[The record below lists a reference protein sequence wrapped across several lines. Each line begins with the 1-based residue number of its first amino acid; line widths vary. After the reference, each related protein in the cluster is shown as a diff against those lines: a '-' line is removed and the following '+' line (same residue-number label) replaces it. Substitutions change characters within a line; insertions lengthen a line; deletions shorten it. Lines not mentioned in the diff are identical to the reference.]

1 MANNF
6 EAAIY
11 YYCSS
16 MQCINHD
23 SKQIICAIYRL
34 FVENTKEEVIYTD
47 KKETFINR
55 SGCKNKRLWH

>member
-1 MANNF
+1 MASNF

-11 YYCSS
+11 YYCNS

-34 FVENTKEEVIYTD
+34 FVENTKEEVIDTD